1 MGAGRVDPQK
11 CARKRPRGA
20 ARVRAAS
27 LATQCTG
34 ELPRGGDGGPGCWVA
49 ARRNRCWGG
58 TGVCQPHH
66 SGPQQEAHSLPPSAA
81 YCSAEPDESH
91 KLAFLVQGAPRVR
104 RLVNP
109 PPRPKNNSLRF
120 RQAARPSPR
129 RRRRRTQYCVLAPR
143 ATRGRSSHGV
153 SRRTT
158 PRLIVGG
165 TT

>member
-1 MGAGRVDPQK
+1 MGAGRVDPQR
-11 CARKRPRGA
+11 CAESGPRGA
-20 ARVRAAS
+20 AGGRAAS

-34 ELPRGGDGGPGCWVA
+34 ELLRGGGGLRLCWVA
-49 ARRNRCWGG
+49 ARRNRCWAARAR
-58 TGVCQPHH
+58 VRAMSMCQTAFRTLL
-66 SGPQQEAHSLPPSAA
+66 PQLIVPAQRKNLHR
-81 YCSAEPDESH
+81 
-91 KLAFLVQGAPRVR
+91 LAFLGMPGAPRVR

-129 RRRRRTQYCVLAPR
+129 RRRRRTQYCALAPR
-143 ATRGRSSHGV
+143 ATRVRSSHGV

-158 PRLIVGG
+158 PRLFVGC

>member
-49 ARRNRCWGG
+49 ARRNRCSRARGHRQYFVDTLKLPSEHSCRSLLLRRTG
-58 TGVCQPHH
+58 RISQTGVF
-66 SGPQQEAHSLPPSAA
+66 GA
-81 YCSAEPDESH
+81 
-91 KLAFLVQGAPRVR
+91 GAPRVR
-104 RLVNP
+104 RLVNL